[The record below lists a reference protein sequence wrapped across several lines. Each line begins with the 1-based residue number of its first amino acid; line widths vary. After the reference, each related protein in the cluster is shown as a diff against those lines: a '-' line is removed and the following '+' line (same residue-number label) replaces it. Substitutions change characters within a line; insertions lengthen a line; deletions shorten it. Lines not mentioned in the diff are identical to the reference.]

1 MSKESFDLKKK
12 SIGNFVLSYRLI
24 HAGRVLKELSISY
37 KDKVLVNGV
46 LDFIEVSA
54 GVDAF
59 LAGRMIPGERFGRFM
74 VPEYRKGEKILLRI
88 DLKNGDKVYLDRFE
102 ATLFN
107 KLSRIID
114 KHINM
119 SDLD

>member
-1 MSKESFDLKKK
+1 MSEGINEGKRKE
-12 SIGNFVLSYRLI
+12 IGNFVLSYRLI
-24 HAGRVLKELSISY
+24 HAGRVLKDISIFY
-37 KDKVLVNGV
+37 RDKVLVRGI

-74 VPEYRKGEKILLRI
+74 VPEYGKGEKILLRI

-114 KHINM
+114 KHITM

>member
-1 MSKESFDLKKK
+1 M
-12 SIGNFVLSYRLI
+12 
-24 HAGRVLKELSISY
+24 
-37 KDKVLVNGV
+37 
-46 LDFIEVSA
+46 DFIEVSA

-74 VPEYRKGEKILLRI
+74 VPEYGKGEKILLRI

-114 KHINM
+114 KQ
-119 SDLD
+119 LQ

>member
-1 MSKESFDLKKK
+1 MSEEKKK
-12 SIGNFVLSYRLI
+12 KIGNFVLSYRLI
-24 HAGRVLKELSISY
+24 HAGRVLKDISIFY
-37 KDKVLVNGV
+37 KDKVLVRGI

-74 VPEYRKGEKILLRI
+74 VPEYGKGEKILLRI

-114 KHINM
+114 KHITM